1 MHEQEWV
8 EVSVFED
15 YCYPITASIQL
26 VSNDQLILMEKH
38 FLLTSFPSPLAPLL
52 LIKPPTPQISL
63 TLKSDSTTHYR
74 ESNTW
79 HVLYPCFPNSPNH
92 PSRWQLLSYSTA
104 DDGKVW
110 GGWLN
115 VPVGGG
121 AGT

>member
-1 MHEQEWV
+1 M
-8 EVSVFED
+8 FED
-15 YCYPITASIQL
+15 CCYPITTSIQL

-38 FLLTSFPSPLAPLL
+38 FLLTSFPSPLVPLL

-63 TLKSDSTTHYR
+63 TLKSDNTMHYR

-79 HVLYPCFPNSPNH
+79 HVLYPCPKLSK
-92 PSRWQLLSYSTA
+92 SRWQLLSYSTA

-110 GGWLN
+110 GGWRN
-115 VPVGGG
+115 VPVCGG